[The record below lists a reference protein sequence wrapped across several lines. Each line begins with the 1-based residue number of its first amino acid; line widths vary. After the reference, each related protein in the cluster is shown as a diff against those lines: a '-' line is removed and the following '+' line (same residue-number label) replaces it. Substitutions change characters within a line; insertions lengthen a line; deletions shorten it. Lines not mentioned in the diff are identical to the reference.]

1 MQMSDK
7 KEIIQ
12 IVAFGTN
19 SNQTPNEI
27 LQILLDQYTHTIIEK
42 SKHAI
47 SFTLVVPESIKATK
61 IMMVSMVSISNL
73 NREYTGITDVNSYLI
88 FVDLQNENS
97 KENLELILSYYKN
110 YCDLEKKIF
119 VLGIVSIKNDTK
131 QFINKQKI
139 KKMMNSG
146 KFLYEYNE
154 LNLENLKEV
163 KNSLLKIFV
172 KSYKEGIEDNNKSE
186 KNGNQAHLCNVF

>member
-1 MQMSDK
+1 
-7 KEIIQ
+7 
-12 IVAFGTN
+12 
-19 SNQTPNEI
+19 
-27 LQILLDQYTHTIIEK
+27 
-42 SKHAI
+42 
-47 SFTLVVPESIKATK
+47 
-61 IMMVSMVSISNL
+61 MVSISNL